1 MMSKQSIKSTESSE
15 NLIELD
21 NTVNNETE
29 NVEDLKKKVKFFFI
43 NMILKYLK
51 IKLFKKKNRLKR

>member
-51 IKLFKKKNRLKR
+51 IKLFKKKK